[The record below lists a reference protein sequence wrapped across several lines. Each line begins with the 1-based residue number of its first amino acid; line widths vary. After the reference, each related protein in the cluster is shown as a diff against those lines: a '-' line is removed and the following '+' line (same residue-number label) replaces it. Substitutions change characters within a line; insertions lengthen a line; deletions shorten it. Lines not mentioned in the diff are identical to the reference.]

1 MGRLIFVVFEGVY
14 GVNEKMLCL
23 NYPCS
28 VAGPRLAVSFGAGAG
43 ADFGVEAP
51 GREEE
56 RRVRIGIGRLIDGV

>member
-1 MGRLIFVVFEGVY
+1 MGRLIFVVFEIVRGVS
-14 GVNEKMLCL
+14 EKMLCL

-28 VAGPRLAVSFGAGAG
+28 VAGPRLVVSFEAGAG
-43 ADFGVEAP
+43 FGVEDL